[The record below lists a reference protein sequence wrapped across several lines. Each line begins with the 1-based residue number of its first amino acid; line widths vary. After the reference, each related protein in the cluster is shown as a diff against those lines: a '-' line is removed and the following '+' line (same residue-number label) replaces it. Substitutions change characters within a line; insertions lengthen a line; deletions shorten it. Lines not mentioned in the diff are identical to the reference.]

1 MAVMR
6 DAQGIELTL
15 RSALS
20 DPDNGVRSTVDLLI
34 DRPWK
39 RERLIRQ
46 QAIPA
51 DNIRVVRSLGR
62 ETNISVSF
70 CAPSKRARAKCYRV
84 SCK

>member
-1 MAVMR
+1 MR
-6 DAQGIELTL
+6 DAQRIELTL
-15 RSALS
+15 RSAPS

-51 DNIRVVRSLGR
+51 DNIRIVRSLGR
-62 ETNISVSF
+62 ETNISTSF
-70 CAPSKRARAKCYRV
+70 CASLKCARAKCYRV
-84 SCK
+84 STCK